1 MEIPQHSYGKSPAG
15 ELQPLLRKR
24 GILILD
30 SVILLAAILAFPLG
44 KMLLDLPFDCYVQ
57 SIGYLC
63 PACGGTRA
71 VLLLLRGDVLGAVS
85 MNAYFM
91 VTGLIMALGVV
102 FLHFSCFTDIIF
114 FRKISRG
121 LFHPY
126 TAIVLAIGFLLFG
139 FFRNI
144 I

>member
-1 MEIPQHSYGKSPAG
+1 MEVPHRSCGERPAG
-15 ELQPLLRKR
+15 ELQPLLSKF

-30 SVILLAAILAFPLG
+30 TVILLVAILAFPLG
-44 KMLLDLPFDCYVQ
+44 KMLIDLPFDCYAQ
-57 SIGYLC
+57 NLGYLC
-63 PACGGTRA
+63 PSCGGTRA
-71 VLLLLRGDVLGAVS
+71 VLLLLRGDVWGAIS

-91 VTGLIMALGVV
+91 VTGLIMALGVA
-102 FLHFSCFTDIIF
+102 FLHFSCFTDIKI

-126 TAIVLAIGFLLFG
+126 TAIAWALGFLLFG
-139 FFRNI
+139 FLRNI